1 MNNIKEFLRANHLRQ
16 VDLVRYLGISRPYMS
31 QVVSGAS
38 KLSPE
43 KMDKLRDNSEGWDT
57 SMLTVEEK
65 PGEDPEIMMLRQR
78 VKFLEQLLDEKERL
92 ITVLMDKK

>member
-1 MNNIKEFLRANHLRQ
+1 
-16 VDLVRYLGISRPYMS
+16 MS